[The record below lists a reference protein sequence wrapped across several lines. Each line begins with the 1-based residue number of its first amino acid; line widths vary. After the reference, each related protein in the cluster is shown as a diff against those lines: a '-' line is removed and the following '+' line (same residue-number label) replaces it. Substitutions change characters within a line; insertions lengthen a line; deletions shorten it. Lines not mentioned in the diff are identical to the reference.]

1 MVRAGQTCNADFFS
15 DASVRW
21 INEQIDVYKLDYVW
35 VSSDRPQDSEFS
47 GIDDPNSN
55 WEVGRLRQGRECV
68 LDSLINSER
77 YVSGQLSEL
86 GGDTCGFRFQI
97 LNNNQE

>member
-1 MVRAGQTCNADFFS
+1 M
-15 DASVRW
+15 
-21 INEQIDVYKLDYVW
+21 
-35 VSSDRPQDSEFS
+35 
-47 GIDDPNSN
+47 
-55 WEVGRLRQGRECV
+55 

-97 LNNNQE
+97 LNNNPEKGLVFTLLYGEQDNASRANASLASALLGLGFALM